1 MKSLCLQ
8 VDAYARERK
17 LRVVGVYY
25 ASERLEDTALSPVAA
40 RIAEKVQQRC
50 CADAALFIVRS
61 SVFPSF
67 RGLGPK
73 HLTSV
78 NKP

>member
-1 MKSLCLQ
+1 M
-8 VDAYARERK
+8 DAYARERE

-50 CADAALFIVRS
+50 CADAALFIVR
-61 SVFPSF
+61 
-67 RGLGPK
+67 
-73 HLTSV
+73 TSI
-78 NKP
+78 